1 MGEEDEVG
9 NALNDDEERLSL
21 NKTTRM
27 NGDDIEDEQQQN
39 EQLNDEILN
48 EPPLKKR
55 RNDETAKIVKE
66 RGCDSSTNT
75 WEHESELTQCRK
87 LVEKYWNERKQ
98 KE

>member
-55 RNDETAKIVKE
+55 RNDETAKIMKE
-66 RGCDSSTNT
+66 RGFDYFYEGVMEKGN
-75 WEHESELTQCRK
+75 EDDKKMLLGFMD
-87 LVEKYWNERKQ
+87 LVKRFNR
-98 KE
+98 